1 MATPRLAGP
10 AARPW
15 LALGAVLAAGIAGLH
30 ALTYGLSAWT
40 LDERRDLRIASLDL
54 RMPATAVRNQQG
66 HGAELFSG
74 NAPSTV
80 YIVDFI
86 YTRCNTV
93 CSALGGE
100 FAQLSRQVKADG
112 LSGRLGLVSISLDA
126 RDTAGDLKAYATT
139 YRASLPEWEVVTAN
153 DLRELKALLRQTDVI
168 AIPDGMGGITHNG
181 ALDVVSA
188 NGVVLAT
195 YPMEQFQQAYL
206 FARSLVRQA
215 AR

>member
-15 LALGAVLAAGIAGLH
+15 LALGAVLAAGIGGLH

-54 RMPATAVRNQQG
+54 QMPATAVQNQQG
-66 HGAELFSG
+66 HGVQLFSG
-74 NAPSTV
+74 NATSTV

-100 FAQLSRQVKADG
+100 FAQLSRQGQACLCRSRPTACQVN
-112 LSGRLGLVSISLDA
+112 LVLFRFHS
-126 RDTAGDLKAYATT
+126 T
-139 YRASLPEWEVVTAN
+139 RAI
-153 DLRELKALLRQTDVI
+153 R
-168 AIPDGMGGITHNG
+168 
-181 ALDVVSA
+181 
-188 NGVVLAT
+188 LAT
-195 YPMEQFQQAYL
+195 
-206 FARSLVRQA
+206 
-215 AR
+215 

>member
-1 MATPRLAGP
+1 M
-10 AARPW
+10 
-15 LALGAVLAAGIAGLH
+15 
-30 ALTYGLSAWT
+30 SAWT